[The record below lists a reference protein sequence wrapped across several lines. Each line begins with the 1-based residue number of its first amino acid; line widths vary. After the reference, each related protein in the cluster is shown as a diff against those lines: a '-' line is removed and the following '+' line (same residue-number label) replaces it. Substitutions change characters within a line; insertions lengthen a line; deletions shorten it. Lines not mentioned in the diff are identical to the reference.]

1 MLLWGVEGKRGSI
14 AGRPRKAYNCTLSY
28 LRTGQSHACANTW
41 PAQPRSSATE
51 KSLVGLFPPPGKP
64 LRPRQALDSVCLSA
78 FPCPVFLDFQAPPVS
93 WLLPTHSNLSK
104 IKKKKKSPFSNIFLS
119 ALLTSLPVP
128 SLPLCP
134 SFLFPRKKFT
144 WTPPVPTHTL
154 TSIFLACVSWEKG
167 DRFQSVLRGPVAA
180 CGNVWCSLSTGKV
193 GVGTGRRA
201 KPGCCPQ
208 KCPWPCGSA
217 GGRVGGVSWRIPHSH
232 FVRYKGGICSTASG

>member
-1 MLLWGVEGKRGSI
+1 MWGVEGKRGSI

-28 LRTGQSHACANTW
+28 LRTGQSHACANAW

-154 TSIFLACVSWEKG
+154 PGMRCPE
-167 DRFQSVLRGPVAA
+167 GPAPSPTA
-180 CGNVWCSLSTGKV
+180 E
-193 GVGTGRRA
+193 
-201 KPGCCPQ
+201 
-208 KCPWPCGSA
+208 PWPFPHLPTEKPFRCQIQEGGSLA
-217 GGRVGGVSWRIPHSH
+217 RS
-232 FVRYKGGICSTASG
+232 